1 MHFQPKKHFSAKRK
15 NGRFFVILAGTW
27 SVVILSHFLDGPDGP
42 TKFLWQRSKTKGTY
56 KSEVGMAGNRT
67 YLLFIHT
74 MYLNVRI
81 LYSSYIY
88 RLQFTWL
95 QTNIYLYLG
104 ISFRPAVQRSWK
116 DCCDLAFNL
125 PKVQSTAFEE
135 QTVSQICHWGREAIA
150 SDSLEW
156 EQWLMRSPGVKALN
170 RDLAEW
176 FCSWQFLSEC
186 SRCPLNIS
194 CLCPPHIIFILLS
207 RNQES

>member
-1 MHFQPKKHFSAKRK
+1 MAESFSFLCQILNATQARVSDQPNKLK
-15 NGRFFVILAGTW
+15 VY
-27 SVVILSHFLDGPDGP
+27 V
-42 TKFLWQRSKTKGTY
+42 
-56 KSEVGMAGNRT
+56 
-67 YLLFIHT
+67 HT
-74 MYLNVRI
+74 MNLNVTI
-81 LYSSYIY
+81 LYFLYIMY
-88 RLQFTWL
+88 RLQFSWL
-95 QTNIYLYLG
+95 RTYIIFQYLA

-176 FCSWQFLSEC
+176 FCSQQFLSEC
-186 SRCPLNIS
+186 SRCPLNIY
-194 CLCPPHIIFILLS
+194 CLCPPHTGRFF
-207 RNQES
+207 

>member
-1 MHFQPKKHFSAKRK
+1 MQFWSFWAKYWHFCWLVGWWFWR
-15 NGRFFVILAGTW
+15 AGCI
-27 SVVILSHFLDGPDGP
+27 SQD
-42 TKFLWQRSKTKGTY
+42 
-56 KSEVGMAGNRT
+56 T
-67 YLLFIHT
+67 YLLFVHT

-81 LYSSYIY
+81 LYFLCIY
-88 RLQFTWL
+88 RLQFTCL
-95 QTNIYLYLG
+95 QTNIYQYLA
-104 ISFRPAVQRSWK
+104 ISFQPSVQRSWR

-176 FCSWQFLSEC
+176 FCSRQFL
-186 SRCPLNIS
+186 
-194 CLCPPHIIFILLS
+194 FF
-207 RNQES
+207 